1 MNNGVFLISLDFEL
15 MWGLLDC
22 ATLEGYGKN
31 VIAVHTVLPQILHL
45 FEKYEIHATI
55 AHVGF
60 LGFKN
65 KDELLKALPV
75 CTPLYDNSKL
85 SPYRNHFSYLN
96 ETNEKYFFAPELV
109 ELICSTPNIELGT
122 HTYSHYYCTEQ
133 GQNLQSF
140 EQDIKFATEQVQ
152 RMSSIVFPRNQVSEE
167 CLHLLPKYGI
177 STYRG
182 NPGKLFDKKGRM
194 KQRLLRFIDT
204 YLNITGYQ
212 TYKKESQPKS
222 IPFNVPASRFLRSYS
237 TKLVMFEPFKLKRI
251 KDEMTYAAKHGEMYH
266 LWWHP
271 HNFGDHTAENLNFLE
286 NILIHYQSLS
296 KKYDYQSMTMNEY
309 YKMVLKIDEIE

>member
-1 MNNGVFLISLDFEL
+1 MNNGAFLVSLDFEL

-22 ATLEGYGKN
+22 VTLEKYGKN

-75 CTPLYDNSKL
+75 CTPLYDNPKL

-96 ETNEKYFFAPELV
+96 DANEKYFFAPELL
-109 ELICSTPNIELGT
+109 ELIHSTPNVELGT

-140 EQDIKFATEQVQ
+140 EQDIKFATEQING
-152 RMSSIVFPRNQVSEE
+152 MSSIIFPRNQVSEE
-167 CLHLLPKYGI
+167 YLHILPEYGI
-177 STYRG
+177 NTYRG
-182 NPGKLFDKKGRM
+182 NPSKLFNKKDGGR
-194 KQRLLRFIDT
+194 QRLLRFIDT

-212 TYKKESQPKS
+212 TYKKESLSKS
-222 IPFNVPASRFLRSYS
+222 IPFNIPASRFLRSYN
-237 TKLVMFEPFKLKRI
+237 TKLAMFEYFKLKRI

-266 LWWHP
+266 IWWHP
-271 HNFGDHTAENLNFLE
+271 HNFGDHTFENLNFLE
-286 NILIHYQSLS
+286 KILKHYQFLS
-296 KKYDYQSMTMNEY
+296 KEYDYRSMTMNEY
-309 YKMVLKIDEIE
+309 YNRMLKIDEIK